1 MKKQIMSIFT
11 RTPMHVGAGSSVGIV
26 DLPIIRERHTC
37 YPVIPGSSLKGVL
50 ADLWN
55 EIGVDR
61 EIKEETDKEGK
72 VKKTYFRKKDSDA
85 EKLFGRDN
93 DPKNATAG
101 KLLVGES
108 RVLAFPVR
116 SAKAGFAWCT
126 CPLALGRY
134 LRDADKLMPHFT
146 LKEMECLAGSSLCF
160 KGQAAQSII
169 LEEYELACKT
179 DADGILEKVA
189 AELVALSKDTLWQNE
204 LKEHLVVLSDEM
216 FQYFVENTCEVAQH
230 VKINDETGTADG
242 GALFNQENVP
252 AETMFYTTLHETG
265 EDVLAKVKAKF
276 AGNGNLLQIGADAT
290 TGLGW
295 CTVELLERN

>member
-1 MKKQIMSIFT
+1 MKQQILSIFT
-11 RTPMHVGAGSSVGIV
+11 RTPLHVGAGSSVGVV
-26 DLPIIRERHTC
+26 DLPVIRERHTS

-50 ADLWN
+50 ADLW
-55 EIGVDR
+55 
-61 EIKEETDKEGK
+61 KEEGVNRVTEKDESGKTKKIYRKEG
-72 VKKTYFRKKDSDA
+72 SEA
-85 EKLFGRDN
+85 EMLFGNDN
-93 DPKNATAG
+93 DPKKASAG

-134 LRDADKLMPHFT
+134 LRDAGKTCDMPQLEGMQCVASEQLKLQGK
-146 LKEMECLAGSSLCF
+146 L
-160 KGQAAQSII
+160 I
-169 LEEYELACKT
+169 LEEYVLDCQNDTNGVLKKLAGELACLSD
-179 DADGILEKVA
+179 DALW
-189 AELVALSKDTLWQNE
+189 KDE
-204 LKEHLVVLSDEM
+204 IPKHFVILSDEM
-216 FQYFVENTCEVAQH
+216 FQYFVENTCEIAQH

-265 EDVLAKVKAKF
+265 EDALAKVAAKL
-276 AGNGNLLQIGADAT
+276 AKNDNLLQIGADAT

-295 CTVELLERN
+295 CSVTLLNGQK